1 MIAWLQGTILEKEPP
16 KVILNVNGVGYDID
30 TSMHTFFN
38 VPAIGQSVA
47 LYIHTVVREDAF
59 LLYGFGDKLERSLF
73 RQLIKVNGVG
83 PKSALSILSTLSP
96 QLLIECI
103 HNQDVTSLV
112 KVPGVGKKTAERLMI
127 ELQGIEKLT
136 PNNIVGEV
144 VAADSTQK
152 AKQEAISA
160 LLALGYK
167 QAEASKAV
175 KQLAESLSCEE
186 MIRQALKSL

>member
-1 MIAWLQGTILEKEPP
+1 M
-16 KVILNVNGVGYDID
+16 
-30 TSMHTFFN
+30 
-38 VPAIGQSVA
+38 
-47 LYIHTVVREDAF
+47 
-59 LLYGFGDKLERSLF
+59 
-73 RQLIKVNGVG
+73 
-83 PKSALSILSTLSP
+83 
-96 QLLIECI
+96 
-103 HNQDVTSLV
+103 

-136 PNNIVGEV
+136 PHNVVGEV
-144 VAADSTQK
+144 VAADSTHK

-175 KQLAESLSCEE
+175 KQLAETLSCEE

>member
-38 VPAIGQSVA
+38 VPAIGQQVA
-47 LYIHTVVREDAF
+47 LYVHTVVREDAF

-73 RQLIKVNGVG
+73 KQLIKVNGVG

-103 HNQDVTSLV
+103 HNQDVTILV

-127 ELQGIEKLT
+127 ELQGIEKLMT
-136 PNNIVGEV
+136 NSVVGEV
-144 VAADSTQK
+144 VAADSTPK

-175 KQLAESLSCEE
+175 KKLAETLSCEE
-186 MIRQALKSL
+186 MIRLALKSL